1 MAIQTS
7 HHHHWMQHFAAL
19 VVCVSRMAAVVLIAG
34 SALTF
39 TSGQTEATPN
49 KVTKNTPCGSC
60 HPPNKPPK
68 TR

>member
-1 MAIQTS
+1 MAIQIS
-7 HHHHWMQHFAAL
+7 HQRTQLVAAL
-19 VVCVSRMAAVVLIAG
+19 VVGASRIAGALLIAG
-34 SALTF
+34 LALTF

>member
-1 MAIQTS
+1 MAIRIGHQ
-7 HHHHWMQHFAAL
+7 WMQHVAAL
-19 VVCVSRMAAVVLIAG
+19 VVGASKIAGALLIAG
-34 SALTF
+34 SALIF

-68 TR
+68 SR

>member
-1 MAIQTS
+1 MAIQIS
-7 HHHHWMQHFAAL
+7 HQWIGRVAAL
-19 VVCVSRMAAVVLIAG
+19 VVGASRVAGALLIAG
-34 SALTF
+34 SVLTF
-39 TSGQTEATPN
+39 ASGQAEATPN